1 MLGGLDVVDVLG
13 GILEPSLAAH
23 AVHLRAGAKILEVSR
38 HHLFECDIFN
48 KVVLAPIFLD
58 DFILFLM
65 LLRFLPIR
73 FDLFLNLILA
83 PFKVVRLELELIEI
97 NRQQAKIGGKVGRLF
112 EELVDVRPQL
122 FVLQSLV
129 KAVLVVAL
137 RRELWQ
143 LSILRIRA

>member
-1 MLGGLDVVDVLG
+1 
-13 GILEPSLAAH
+13 
-23 AVHLRAGAKILEVSR
+23 
-38 HHLFECDIFN
+38 
-48 KVVLAPIFLD
+48 
-58 DFILFLM
+58 M

>member
-1 MLGGLDVVDVLG
+1 
-13 GILEPSLAAH
+13 
-23 AVHLRAGAKILEVSR
+23 
-38 HHLFECDIFN
+38 
-48 KVVLAPIFLD
+48 
-58 DFILFLM
+58 M

-129 KAVLVVAL
+129 KAVLVIAL